1 MIPLKNTVAIIVIV
15 DTCGYLCLV
24 LAADQTRAMQEQFS
38 GQGLTGPQDPQKAFK
53 AEWEALQIANHQWA
67 LEGVE
72 EDVTGQIIL
81 MY

>member
-1 MIPLKNTVAIIVIV
+1 MFIS
-15 DTCGYLCLV
+15 
-24 LAADQTRAMQEQFS
+24 AADQTKAMQEQFS
-38 GQGLTGPQDPQKAFK
+38 GQGMQGPQDPQKAFK

-72 EDVTGQIIL
+72 EDVAGQIIL

>member
-1 MIPLKNTVAIIVIV
+1 
-15 DTCGYLCLV
+15 
-24 LAADQTRAMQEQFS
+24 MQEQFS

>member
-1 MIPLKNTVAIIVIV
+1 MLLFEFLT
-15 DTCGYLCLV
+15 
-24 LAADQTRAMQEQFS
+24 AADQTRAMQEQFS

-72 EDVTGQIIL
+72 DDVIGQIIYVPSL
-81 MY
+81 S